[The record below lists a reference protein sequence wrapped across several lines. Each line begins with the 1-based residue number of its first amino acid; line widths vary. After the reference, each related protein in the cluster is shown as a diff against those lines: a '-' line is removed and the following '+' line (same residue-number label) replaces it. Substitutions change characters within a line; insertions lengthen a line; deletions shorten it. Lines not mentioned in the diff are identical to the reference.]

1 MYIYNRFLIWENHL
15 NHLHQSISSMDGSS
29 SHGATAGTEAHI
41 LDCHVG
47 PNHPFWLVVTL
58 LDWNW
63 ISLNPSG
70 WWFQPFWKIW
80 KSVGII
86 IPNLWK
92 SKSHVPNHQP
102 AICKYCSNYRVT
114 QNISKSTEQMD
125 IYIYQLIYFHRYIN
139 QNISIDISTYFNWYI
154 FNYRWFISIW
164 TGQADPATH
173 RKGNA
178 GNRRI

>member
-1 MYIYNRFLIWENHL
+1 MYIYNRFLIWE

-70 WWFQPFWKIW
+70 WWFQPLWKIW

-125 IYIYQLIYFHRYIN
+125 IYIYIYFHRYIN
-139 QNISIDISTYFNWYI
+139 PNISIDISTYINWYI
-154 FNYRWFISIW
+154 FNYRWFISKW